1 MAAHAHARAR
11 QRRIM
16 FIMLTYGLNEIRDL
30 AEIRPF
36 STYFERRAI
45 MLFWR
50 KTFVFIGLTK
60 ITHGD
65 VKMPLTPKQECFVEE
80 YLIDLNAT
88 QAAMRAGYSAKTAYA
103 IGAEN
108 LSKPE
113 ISAAIAEAQ
122 AERSDRTNITQDY
135 VLESIVSAME
145 RCKDGETFNA
155 AGVFKGAEL
164 LGKHLGLFQGETK
177 GVTVN
182 LPFDGWRIERAIVY
196 PDTQP

>member
-1 MAAHAHARAR
+1 
-11 QRRIM
+11 
-16 FIMLTYGLNEIRDL
+16 
-30 AEIRPF
+30 
-36 STYFERRAI
+36 
-45 MLFWR
+45 
-50 KTFVFIGLTK
+50 
-60 ITHGD
+60 
-65 VKMPLTPKQECFVEE
+65 MPLTPKQEHFVEE

-88 QAAMRAGYSAKTAYA
+88 QAAIRAGYSEKTADQQ
-103 IGAEN
+103 GHQ
-108 LSKPE
+108 LLKKTLV
-113 ISAAIAEAQ
+113 SAAIAEAQ
-122 AERSDRTNITQDY
+122 AERSARTSVTQDY

-145 RCKDGETFNA
+145 RCKQDHTFNA

>member
-1 MAAHAHARAR
+1 
-11 QRRIM
+11 
-16 FIMLTYGLNEIRDL
+16 
-30 AEIRPF
+30 
-36 STYFERRAI
+36 
-45 MLFWR
+45 
-50 KTFVFIGLTK
+50 V
-60 ITHGD
+60 
-65 VKMPLTPKQECFVEE
+65 
-80 YLIDLNAT
+80 DLNAT
-88 QAAMRAGYSAKTAYA
+88 QAAIRAGYSAKTAHA

-113 ISAAIAEAQ
+113 ISAAVSKAQ
-122 AERSDRTNITQDY
+122 AERSARTNVTQDY

-145 RCKDGETFNA
+145 RCKQDDTFNA

-182 LPFDGWRIERAIVY
+182 LPFDGWRIERTIVH

>member
-1 MAAHAHARAR
+1 
-11 QRRIM
+11 
-16 FIMLTYGLNEIRDL
+16 
-30 AEIRPF
+30 
-36 STYFERRAI
+36 
-45 MLFWR
+45 
-50 KTFVFIGLTK
+50 
-60 ITHGD
+60 
-65 VKMPLTPKQECFVEE
+65 MPLTAKQECFVEE

-88 QAAMRAGYSAKTAYA
+88 QAAIRSGYSDKTAHA

-113 ISAAIAEAQ
+113 ISAAVSKAQ
-122 AERSDRTNITQDY
+122 AERSARTNVTQDY

-145 RCKDGETFNA
+145 RCKQDDTFNA

-196 PDTQP
+196 PDATP

>member
-1 MAAHAHARAR
+1 
-11 QRRIM
+11 
-16 FIMLTYGLNEIRDL
+16 
-30 AEIRPF
+30 
-36 STYFERRAI
+36 
-45 MLFWR
+45 
-50 KTFVFIGLTK
+50 
-60 ITHGD
+60 
-65 VKMPLTPKQECFVEE
+65 MPLTAKQESFVEE

-88 QAAMRAGYSAKTAYA
+88 QAAIRSGYSAKTAEQQ
-103 IGAEN
+103 GHQ
-108 LSKPE
+108 LLKKTSV
-113 ISAAIAEAQ
+113 SDAIAEAQ
-122 AERSDRTNITQDY
+122 AERSARTNITQDY